1 MKKALAL
8 LLTLTLALSAAFMT
22 PAVTAEDASAGA
34 DKESRTAALAGAGNL
49 AYGKD
54 TYTYWSQ
61 HETEEY
67 GRHKV
72 TDGDVATGIHGGD
85 GPMRG
90 HWLAVDLG
98 TTQTFDTVELW
109 QKEAAAMFGNFKL
122 VAFDDLAFLEGKSKD
137 DNINDIKW
145 GDIVADERGR
155 VIYEGYD
162 AAVDEDGCYTAAFP
176 AVTARLV
183 VVCAMTVG
191 NAPWNSF
198 LLSEIGVFSRGYE
211 PPKSEETNLLAG
223 VEAAASSSHEDT
235 NWSAAKLTDGDRYNF
250 NAAGEAS
257 SQDYGQYL
265 GWHSSL
271 DLAAGD
277 TVTLDFAL
285 DGRKT
290 LDRVVIYPASDKYTG
305 RSEKSVVL
313 LPQSIT
319 VELSDDGESY
329 HPVATLETAGI
340 SEYRPLILTLD
351 PDAEGGVQGAFLRLT
366 LVRGEGHMQ
375 FSEVEAYAASGEAPD
390 PGDSRLSTENA
401 FRALLQTRQ
410 GSDGTHDLRLVL
422 VTNLEKI
429 NALGATFTVKVDI
442 LLTTGA
448 HVKYDAKLAPS
459 GGDYTLFRSLLA
471 AGERFEAAEGCA
483 LFGDTVI
490 GVPDGIEASVSVTI
504 VNDATGKSVLEAS
517 ARINAGN

>member
-8 LLTLTLALSAAFMT
+8 LLTLALFVSAALMT
-22 PAVTAEDASAGA
+22 PAIAAAGSAGTGSA
-34 DKESRTAALAGAGNL
+34 GKERRTAALAEPGNL
-49 AYGKD
+49 AFGKD

-122 VAFDDLAFLEGKSKD
+122 VAFDDLAFLEGRSVE

-145 GDIVADERGR
+145 GDIVADGRGR

-162 AAVDEDGCYTAAFP
+162 AAVDEDGCYTASFP
-176 AVTARLV
+176 TVTARLV

-211 PPKSEETNLLAG
+211 PTEPESNLLAG
-223 VEAAASSSHEDT
+223 LAVTASSSHEDT
-235 NWSAAKLTDGDRYNF
+235 NWSATKLTDGDRYNF

-265 GWHSSL
+265 GWHSAL

-277 TVTLDFAL
+277 TVTLDLTLA
-285 DGRKT
+285 GRQT
-290 LDRVVIYPASDKYTG
+290 LDRVVIWPASDKYTG
-305 RSEKSVVL
+305 RSEKTIVS

-329 HPVATLETAGI
+329 HPVASLETAGI
-340 SEYRPLILTLD
+340 SDYHPLILTLD
-351 PDAEGGVQGAFLRLT
+351 PASQGAFLRLT
-366 LVRGEGHMQ
+366 LVRGEGHIQ
-375 FSEVEAYAASGEAPD
+375 FSEVEAYGEPSGAPD
-390 PGDSRLSTENA
+390 PDDGRLSTENA
-401 FRALLQTRQ
+401 FRALLQTRP
-410 GSDGTHDLRLVL
+410 GSDGKHDLRLVL

-429 NALGATFTVKVDI
+429 NALATTFTVKVDI

-448 HVKYDAKLAPS
+448 HVKYEAKLAPT
-459 GGDYTLFRSLLA
+459 GGDYALYRSLNA
-471 AGERFEAAEGCA
+471 AGQRFEAAEGCA
-483 LFGDTVI
+483 LFGDTVL
-490 GVPDGIEASVSVTI
+490 GVPDGIESGVSLTI
-504 VNDATGKSVLEAS
+504 INDATGEPVLEAS
-517 ARINAGN
+517 APMSAGN